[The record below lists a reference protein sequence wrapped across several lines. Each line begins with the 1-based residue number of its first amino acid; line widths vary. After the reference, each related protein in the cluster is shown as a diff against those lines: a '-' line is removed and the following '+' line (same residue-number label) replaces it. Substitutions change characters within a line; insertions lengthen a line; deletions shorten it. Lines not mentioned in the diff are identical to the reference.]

1 MNAKETVLDSLL
13 TNLQTFFDTDA
24 TYKIAAKKIKRFRE
38 NVFDV
43 SKADTPS
50 LNVIDV
56 GESIPEV
63 RDATNTQYLLVV
75 NIYALVKTESKT
87 GMLED
92 VNDVISDI
100 QKFCDTNR
108 TSAVDIKLRSVESVN
123 YPDRNMAD
131 AAIVLHVRYLRLNG
145 GI

>member
-13 TNLQTFFDTDA
+13 TNLQSFFENDA

-43 SKADTPS
+43 SKVDTPS

-63 RDATNTQYLLVV
+63 KDATNTQYLLTV
-75 NIYALVKTESKT
+75 NIYALVKTDSKAD
-87 GMLED
+87 MLED
-92 VNDVISDI
+92 INDVISDI
-100 QKFCDTNR
+100 QKFCDTNH
-108 TSAVDIKLRSVESVN
+108 TSAVDLKLRSVESVN
-123 YPDRNMAD
+123 YPDKQMAD
-131 AAIVLHVRYLRLNG
+131 AAIVLHVRYLRQNG